1 MGARARGRVAAES
14 PLALQPVP
22 RSPPAYRRE
31 LCSFVTG
38 FFTAVALFF
47 YWILQSVHVVQFG
60 EVDSV

>member
-38 FFTAVALFF
+38 FFTAVALFIF
-47 YWILQSVHVVQFG
+47 WILQSVHVVQFG
-60 EVDSV
+60 TIDTV